1 MDGSQRDLWKRFIRN
16 ECTTAEIEAL
26 LAQFSNADNET
37 DLLMLIEAELHKEAT
52 QIDPALPDLRQKEKE
67 IYAALLP
74 HIRMERKSSLWPRIA
89 AAASI
94 VVLLGFGGYFALH
107 KKHTSVQLVQNHIQV
122 IAPGQNRA
130 TLTLANGQKIVLAK
144 GLKGQLA
151 VQGGTVI
158 QARDN
163 DISYSNTDKEET
175 VSYNIL
181 STAKGEQ
188 SPYPLILADGTK
200 VWLDAASSITFPTA
214 FTGKQRKVQLTGQGY
229 FEVSHNPAMPFIVKT
244 SKSEVQVLGTH
255 FNISAYDDDQET
267 KTTLLEG
274 SVRIKGKTATG
285 KLKPGEQAVLTDN
298 GQLSIIKDV
307 DTETEVAWKNGLFV
321 FKKASIEQVMANAS
335 RWYDIN
341 VKYEGNVPKRKLNG
355 RMSRAADISEL
366 LGVLQFGGIKY
377 RIEGKNIIIAN

>member
-1 MDGSQRDLWKRFIRN
+1 MDGSQRDLWERFIRN

-26 LAQFSNADNET
+26 LTQFNNAANET
-37 DLLMLIEAELHKEAT
+37 DLLMLIEAELHKEAA
-52 QIDPALPDLRQKEKE
+52 QIDPALPDLEQKEKE

-74 HIRMERKSSLWPRIA
+74 HILMERKPSLWPRIA

-107 KKHTSVQLVQNHIQV
+107 KKHTSAQLVQNHIQ
-122 IAPGQNRA
+122 IISPGQNRA

-158 QARDN
+158 QASDN
-163 DISYSNTDKEET
+163 DITYNITDKEET

-214 FTGKQRKVQLTGQGY
+214 FTGKQRKVRLTGQGY
-229 FEVSHNPAMPFIVKT
+229 FEVSHNPAMPFIVET

-255 FNISAYDDDQET
+255 FNVSAYADDQET

-285 KLKPGEQAVLTDN
+285 ILKPGEQAVLTDN
-298 GQLSIIKDV
+298 DRLSIIKDV
-307 DTETEVAWKNGLFV
+307 DTETAVAWKNGLFV
-321 FKKASIEQVMANAS
+321 FKNASIEQVMMNAS

-341 VKYEGNVPKRKLNG
+341 IKYEGNVPKRKLNG

-366 LGVLQFGGIKY
+366 LGILQFGGIKY
-377 RIEGKNIIIAN
+377 RIEGKNIIVAN

>member
-1 MDGSQRDLWKRFIRN
+1 MDGSQRDLWERFIRN
-16 ECTTAEIEAL
+16 ECTTVEIEAL
-26 LAQFSNADNET
+26 LAQFDDAANET
-37 DLLMLIEAELHKEAT
+37 DLLMLIKAELHKEAT
-52 QIDPALPDLRQKEKE
+52 QIDPALPDLGQKEEE

-74 HIRMERKSSLWPRIA
+74 HIRMGRKPSLWPRIA

-94 VVLLGFGGYFALH
+94 VVLLGFGGYLALH
-107 KKHTSVQLVQNHIQV
+107 KKHTSAQLVQV
-122 IAPGQNRA
+122 ISPGQNRA

-158 QARDN
+158 QASDN
-163 DISYSNTDKEET
+163 NITYNGTDKEET

-181 STAKGEQ
+181 STEKGEQ

-255 FNISAYDDDQET
+255 FNVSAYEDDQET

-274 SVRIKGKTATG
+274 SVKIKGKTATG
-285 KLKPGEQAVLTDN
+285 ILKPGEQAVLTGNDR
-298 GQLSIIKDV
+298 LSIIKDV
-307 DTETEVAWKNGLFV
+307 DTETEVAWKDGLFV
-321 FKKASIEQVMANAS
+321 FKNASIEQVMTKAS

-341 VKYEGNVPKRKLNG
+341 IKYEGNVPKRKLNG

-366 LGVLQFGGIKY
+366 LGILQFGGIKY
-377 RIEGKNIIIAN
+377 RVEGKNVTVAN